1 MLTLDLAAGRER
13 LAVLAIGAHADD
25 IELGCGG
32 TLLRLAR
39 DVPALEL
46 TWVVL
51 SAAGA
56 RFEEAEAGANAF
68 GATTV
73 EIRDFEDAFFKY
85 GREVKDYFE
94 TLKSVEPDLV
104 LTHTDNDRHQDHR
117 LVCELTWN
125 TFRDHLILEYEIPK
139 YDGDL
144 GAPGLFVHL
153 SEDLVRRKVD
163 AVLDVYGSQREK
175 RWFTS
180 DTFLGLMRLRGM
192 ESNAPSGHAEAFYS
206 RKLVIGGSDGGGP

>member
-56 RFEEAEAGANAF
+56 RREEALAGAQAF
-68 GATTV
+68 GAATV

-85 GREVKDYFE
+85 GRDVKDYFE
-94 TLKSVEPDLV
+94 TLKRFEPDVV
-104 LTHTDNDRHQDHR
+104 LTHTDHDRHQDHR
-117 LVCELTWN
+117 IVCELTWN
-125 TFRDHLILEYEIPK
+125 TFRDHVVLEYEIPK

-144 GAPGLFVHL
+144 GSPNVFVPLDEALAAAKFAALLESFPTQASKPWFDESLF
-153 SEDLVRRKVD
+153 R
-163 AVLDVYGSQREK
+163 A
-175 RWFTS
+175 
-180 DTFLGLMRLRGM
+180 LMRLRGM
-192 ESNAPSGHAEAFYS
+192 ECRSPSGLAEAFYA
-206 RKLVIGGSDGGGP
+206 RKLVL

>member
-13 LAVLAIGAHADD
+13 LAVLAVGAHADD

-32 TLLRLAR
+32 TLLHLAR
-39 DVPALEL
+39 AVPELDL

-51 SAAGA
+51 SAAGS
-56 RFEEAEAGANAF
+56 RRDEAEAGARAL

-73 EIRDFEDAFFKY
+73 EIRDFEDAFFSY
-85 GREVKDYFE
+85 GRDVKDYFE
-94 TLKSVEPDLV
+94 TLKRFEPDVV

-144 GAPGLFVHL
+144 GSPTVFVPLDESIAAAKIEALLRSFPSQASKPWFDESLFRAL
-153 SEDLVRRKVD
+153 L
-163 AVLDVYGSQREK
+163 
-175 RWFTS
+175 
-180 DTFLGLMRLRGM
+180 RLRGM
-192 ESNAPSGHAEAFYS
+192 ECRSPSGLAEAFYA
-206 RKLVIGGSDGGGP
+206 RKLVL

>member
-39 DVPALEL
+39 EVQELEL

-51 SAAGA
+51 SAAAA
-56 RFEEAEAGANAF
+56 RHEEAQAGAEAF
-68 GATTV
+68 GATKV
-73 EIRDFEDAFFKY
+73 EILDFEDAFFKY

-94 TLKSVEPDLV
+94 TLKAVEPDLV
-104 LTHTDNDRHQDHR
+104 LTHTDKDRHQDHQ

-144 GAPGLFVHL
+144 GSPNVFVPL
-153 SEDLVRRKVD
+153 DDEVAARKVE
-163 AVLDVYGSQREK
+163 ALLGSFPSQAEK
-175 RWFTS
+175 PWFDES
-180 DTFLGLMRLRGM
+180 LFRALMRLRGM
-192 ESNAPSGHAEAFYS
+192 ECRSPSALAEAFYA
-206 RKLVIGGSDGGGP
+206 RKLVL

>member
-1 MLTLDLAAGRER
+1 MLTLDLAGGRDR

-39 DVPALEL
+39 EVKELEL

-56 RFEEAEAGANAF
+56 RFEEAKAGAQGF

-94 TLKSVEPDLV
+94 TLKAVAPDLV

-144 GAPGLFVHL
+144 GTPNVFVPLEEPIAAAKVEALLGSFPSQAGKPWFDESLF
-153 SEDLVRRKVD
+153 R
-163 AVLDVYGSQREK
+163 A
-175 RWFTS
+175 
-180 DTFLGLMRLRGM
+180 LMRLRGM
-192 ESNAPSGHAEAFYS
+192 ECRSPSGLAEAFYA
-206 RKLVIGGSDGGGP
+206 RKLVL

>member
-13 LAVLAIGAHADD
+13 LAVLAVGAHADD
-25 IELGCGG
+25 IELGCGA

-39 DVPALEL
+39 EVHELEL

-56 RFEEAEAGANAF
+56 RHEEARAGAQAF
-68 GATTV
+68 GATRV
-73 EIRDFEDAFFKY
+73 EILDFEDAFFQY

-94 TLKSVEPDLV
+94 TLQGLEPDVV
-104 LTHTDNDRHQDHR
+104 LTHTDRDRHQDHR

-125 TFRDHLILEYEIPK
+125 TFRDQLVLEYEIPK

-144 GAPGLFVHL
+144 GSPNVFVPLGEELAAQKVEALLESFPSQASKPWFDESLFRAL
-153 SEDLVRRKVD
+153 L
-163 AVLDVYGSQREK
+163 
-175 RWFTS
+175 
-180 DTFLGLMRLRGM
+180 RLRGM
-192 ESNAPSGHAEAFYS
+192 ECRSPSGLAEAFYA
-206 RKLVIGGSDGGGP
+206 RKLVF

>member
-13 LAVLAIGAHADD
+13 LAVLVIGAHADD

-39 DVPALEL
+39 AAPELEL

-51 SAAGA
+51 SANGARRDEALAGA
-56 RFEEAEAGANAF
+56 QAF
-68 GATTV
+68 GAATT
-73 EIRDFEDAFFKY
+73 EIRDFEDAFLKY

-94 TLKSVEPDLV
+94 TLKRFEPDVV

-117 LVCELTWN
+117 LACELTWN

-144 GAPGLFVHL
+144 GTPNVFVPIDEELAALKVEALLGSFPSQAEKPWFDESLF
-153 SEDLVRRKVD
+153 R
-163 AVLDVYGSQREK
+163 A
-175 RWFTS
+175 
-180 DTFLGLMRLRGM
+180 LMRLRGM
-192 ESNAPSGHAEAFYS
+192 ECRSPSGLAEAFYA
-206 RKLVIGGSDGGGP
+206 RKLVL

>member
-1 MLTLDLAAGRER
+1 

-39 DVPALEL
+39 EVQLEL

-51 SAAGA
+51 SAAAA
-56 RFEEAEAGANAF
+56 RHEEAQTGAEAF
-68 GATTV
+68 GATKV

-94 TLKSVEPDLV
+94 TLKALEPDLV

-144 GAPGLFVHL
+144 GTPNMFVPLDEEVASSKVEALLGSFPSQAEKPWFDESLF
-153 SEDLVRRKVD
+153 R
-163 AVLDVYGSQREK
+163 A
-175 RWFTS
+175 
-180 DTFLGLMRLRGM
+180 LMRLRGM
-192 ESNAPSGHAEAFYS
+192 ECRSPSGLAEAFYA
-206 RKLVIGGSDGGGP
+206 RKLVL

>member
-1 MLTLDLAAGRER
+1 MLTLDLAARRDR

-25 IELGCGG
+25 IEIGCGG

-39 DVPALEL
+39 EVQELEL

-56 RFEEAEAGANAF
+56 RRDEAQAGAQAF
-68 GATTV
+68 GAATV
-73 EIRDFEDAFFKY
+73 EIRDFEDAFFQY
-85 GREVKDYFE
+85 GRDVKDYFE
-94 TLKSVEPDLV
+94 TLKRFEPDIV

-139 YDGDL
+139 FDGDF
-144 GAPGLFVHL
+144 GTPNVFVPL
-153 SEDLVRRKVD
+153 DEDLAEAKVAGLLD
-163 AVLDVYGSQREK
+163 AFASQASK
-175 RWFTS
+175 SWFDES
-180 DTFLGLMRLRGM
+180 LFRALLRLRGM
-192 ESNAPSGHAEAFYS
+192 ECRSPSGLAEAFYA
-206 RKLVIGGSDGGGP
+206 RKLVF

>member
-13 LAVLAIGAHADD
+13 MAVLAVGAHADD

-39 DVPALEL
+39 EVPQLEL

-56 RFEEAEAGANAF
+56 RFEEAEAGARAF
-68 GATTV
+68 GAATV

-94 TLKSVEPDLV
+94 TLKAVEPDLV

-139 YDGDL
+139 VDGDL
-144 GAPGLFVHL
+144 GRPNVFVPL
-153 SEDLVRRKVD
+153 TAEVVERKLELVERHFP
-163 AVLDVYGSQREK
+163 SQSGK
-175 RWFTS
+175 HWFDR
-180 DTFLGLMRLRGM
+180 DTFLGLMRLRGL
-192 ESNAPSGHAEAFYS
+192 EAVAPGRYAEAFTC
-206 RKLVIGGSDGGGP
+206 RKLVLAP

>member
-13 LAVLAIGAHADD
+13 LAVLAVGAHADD

-39 DVPALEL
+39 EVRELEL

-56 RFEEAEAGANAF
+56 RRDEAQAGAQAF

-94 TLKSVEPDLV
+94 TLKAVAPDVV

-125 TFRDHLILEYEIPK
+125 TFRDHLVLEYEIPK

-144 GAPGLFVHL
+144 GTPNVFVPLDEELASAKVERLLGSFASQASKPWFDESLFRAL
-153 SEDLVRRKVD
+153 L
-163 AVLDVYGSQREK
+163 
-175 RWFTS
+175 
-180 DTFLGLMRLRGM
+180 RLRGM
-192 ESNAPSGHAEAFYS
+192 ECRSASGLAEAFYA
-206 RKLVIGGSDGGGP
+206 RKLVL